1 MKKETKTRA
10 ASKRTSSGVTS
21 KVVARTSVSKSQK
34 GAAKKAVTA
43 TKSKSSATKL
53 NNGRGSVSLKAS
65 TQKKATKKSIPV
77 AKRSKTVVTANTKKS
92 AATSKLAAAP
102 KGKVVTSATSKSQG
116 SLATPARKQ
125 GNLTRRA
132 TPSAIT
138 VIKRVPPPPPEPPR
152 RQPSTGVIKGFEHAV
167 KVFNRRQFAEA
178 RELFEGVQS
187 RYPQEVEIN
196 ARAQTYIQV
205 CNQKLARP
213 ISSPRDADE
222 LYDRGVVAL
231 NIGDFTQARQL
242 FEKALRMRPDEAH
255 LLYSLAA
262 TYAQTGSADEA
273 LDYLHRSIQIQP
285 RYRNQVIS
293 DTDFTQLHNDKRF
306 LDILGVSSAYDLLDS
321 AQ

>member
-1 MKKETKTRA
+1 ML
-10 ASKRTSSGVTS
+10 KRI
-21 KVVARTSVSKSQK
+21 A
-34 GAAKKAVTA
+34 
-43 TKSKSSATKL
+43 
-53 NNGRGSVSLKAS
+53 
-65 TQKKATKKSIPV
+65 
-77 AKRSKTVVTANTKKS
+77 
-92 AATSKLAAAP
+92 
-102 KGKVVTSATSKSQG
+102 
-116 SLATPARKQ
+116 
-125 GNLTRRA
+125 
-132 TPSAIT
+132 
-138 VIKRVPPPPPEPPR
+138 PPPPEPPR
-152 RQPSTGVIKGFEHAV
+152 RQPSSGVIKGFEQAV

-178 RELFEGVQS
+178 KDLFEAVQS

-213 ISSPRDADE
+213 LSSPRSADE

-231 NIGDFTQARQL
+231 NIGDFTQARTL

-262 TYAQTGSADEA
+262 TYAQTGSPDEA

-293 DTDFTQLHNDKRF
+293 DSDFTRLHNDKRF
-306 LDILGVSSAYDLLDS
+306 LDILGVSSPFDLFDS